1 MLQFEPYLLMK
12 LKLTLRIILTLVGLI
27 SPFLNASASTFV
39 GSVVFDVDSSFVHTF
54 AINDEYTKHYKLSS
68 GKILV
73 QSTLN
78 SIEHFEN
85 LISQYKRTSG
95 VTKLDSYLLKEETN
109 WSYHAKKHRLKDKE
123 RTFVKIQRLYIVNG
137 SRSEISQLMLR
148 YKAAFTKNNIQR
160 DVMVYSGVVGNNLP
174 FIEIVRMA
182 RTKEDDV
189 AYEDEVNS
197 LFGEALLREL
207 SAEFGQ
213 YIRQGDAAMEGTV
226 L

>member
-1 MLQFEPYLLMK
+1 MK
-12 LKLTLRIILTLVGLI
+12 LKLTLRIILTIVGLI
-27 SPFLNASASTFV
+27 SPFLNANASTFV
-39 GSVVFDVDSSFVHTF
+39 GSVVLDVDSSFVHQL

-73 QSTLN
+73 QRTLH

-95 VTKLDSYLLKEETN
+95 VTQLDSYLIKEETN

-160 DVMVYSGVVGNNLP
+160 DVKVYSGVVGNNLP

-189 AYEDEVNS
+189 SYEDEVNS
-197 LFGEALLREL
+197 LFGEVLLREL
-207 SAEFGQ
+207 SSEFGQ